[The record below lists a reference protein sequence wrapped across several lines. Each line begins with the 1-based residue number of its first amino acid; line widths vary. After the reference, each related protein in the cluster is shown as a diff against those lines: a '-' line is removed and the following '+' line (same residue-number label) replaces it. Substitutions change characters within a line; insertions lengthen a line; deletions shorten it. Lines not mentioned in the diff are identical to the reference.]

1 MEDILSHSVSY
12 SVIQIVLVFDIID
25 QEHSFCSGHFISGSG
40 SQYKSLPLA
49 RMVCGSSSSGL
60 CSCGGVT
67 LQRNS
72 TICSAKALQDMFM
85 CKRNEIVCAA
95 EQQVA
100 HSSDCIH
107 IALCG
112 EVFNN
117 MPMYAVT
124 AA

>member
-1 MEDILSHSVSY
+1 MC
-12 SVIQIVLVFDIID
+12 FDVID

-60 CSCGGVT
+60 YSCGVVT

-85 CKRNEIVCAA
+85 CKKNEIVCAA

-117 MPMYAVT
+117 MPMYTVT